1 MVSLDSTMSSLPR
14 FGPSNNALDALAT
27 DNGPNLSYGRK
38 SVDCD
43 GTALTPE
50 PNEGDKLL
58 LLQKGGFYGHANR
71 KQGQTDPRQCIW
83 RSGTEP
89 STSDY
94 TAPLL
99 LVKSSMNGIVEF
111 ESDHFGGQ
119 MRGDLILSKYK
130 EELYRV
136 VLSNDG
142 NSVNPFSNPAIPL
155 AGYGGLAVTQAPD
168 GSLVEARHVA
178 GTIYIQK
185 PVEPPSSAMDIK
197 SVFPRRGHLTGN
209 SKLMIFGVNF
219 SGSPIVTVGG
229 NPCTNAVL
237 VSSNKIECTLPAGT
251 VGRKDVVVSIGATSD
266 TFLNG
271 YRYITGLPDV

>member
-1 MVSLDSTMSSLPR
+1 
-14 FGPSNNALDALAT
+14 
-27 DNGPNLSYGRK
+27 
-38 SVDCD
+38 
-43 GTALTPE
+43 
-50 PNEGDKLL
+50 
-58 LLQKGGFYGHANR
+58 
-71 KQGQTDPRQCIW
+71 
-83 RSGTEP
+83 
-89 STSDY
+89 
-94 TAPLL
+94 
-99 LVKSSMNGIVEF
+99 MNGIVEF

-142 NSVNPFSNPAIPL
+142 NSVNPFSNPAVPL

-168 GSLVEARHVA
+168 GSLVEARHVG

-197 SVFPRRGHLTGN
+197 SVFPRRGRLAGN

-219 SGSPIVTVGG
+219 SGSPIVDVGG
-229 NPCTNAVL
+229 NPCTDAVL
-237 VSSNKIECTLPAGT
+237 VSTNKIECILPAGL

-266 TFLNG
+266 TFVNG
-271 YRYITGLPDV
+271 YRYITGLPYV

>member
-1 MVSLDSTMSSLPR
+1 
-14 FGPSNNALDALAT
+14 
-27 DNGPNLSYGRK
+27 
-38 SVDCD
+38 
-43 GTALTPE
+43 
-50 PNEGDKLL
+50 
-58 LLQKGGFYGHANR
+58 
-71 KQGQTDPRQCIW
+71 
-83 RSGTEP
+83 
-89 STSDY
+89 
-94 TAPLL
+94 
-99 LVKSSMNGIVEF
+99 MNGIVEF

-142 NSVNPFSNPAIPL
+142 NSVNPFSNPAVPL

-197 SVFPRRGHLTGN
+197 SVFPRRGRLAGN

-219 SGSPIVTVGG
+219 SGSPIVDVGG
-229 NPCTNAVL
+229 NPCTNVVL
-237 VSSNKIECTLPAGT
+237 VSSNKIECILPAGT
-251 VGRKDVVVSIGATSD
+251 VGRNDVVVSIGATSD
-266 TFLNG
+266 TFVNG
-271 YRYITGLPDV
+271 YRYITGLPDI